1 MRPEGWKNPYY
12 SHGNGD
18 SLMSIAESGQE
29 PLKHEAY
36 EAGADA
42 MLEGL
47 LNSAESYHPNSGIL
61 KDKLKKHSFPKGRLV
76 FIPEETE

>member
-1 MRPEGWKNPYY
+1 MRPEGWKNPHYDKRADGTA
-12 SHGNGD
+12 SN
-18 SLMSIAESGQE
+18 
-29 PLKHEAY
+29 LKKKPEYDIY

-47 LNSAESYHPNSGIL
+47 VNSAESYHPNSGIL

-76 FIPEETE
+76 FIPEERRDKHG

>member
-1 MRPEGWKNPYY
+1 MRPEGWDKKRCDYLHLNTA
-12 SHGNGD
+12 D
-18 SLMSIAESGQE
+18 SSSVENICT
-29 PLKHEAY
+29 Y

-61 KDKLKKHSFPKGRLV
+61 MDKIKEHHFPKGRLV
-76 FIPEETE
+76 FIPEA